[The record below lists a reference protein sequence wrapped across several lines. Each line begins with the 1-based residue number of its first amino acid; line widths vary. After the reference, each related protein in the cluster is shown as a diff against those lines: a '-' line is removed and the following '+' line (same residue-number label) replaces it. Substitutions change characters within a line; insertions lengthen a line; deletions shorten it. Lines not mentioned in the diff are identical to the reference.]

1 MVRRR
6 FSREQW
12 AEWIS
17 EQAVSGLGVSA
28 FCESKGIPVQSFY
41 LWRRKLALV
50 ERPEGARSLFL
61 PVSVSGLG
69 QVEIDMPC
77 GATIR
82 VPPDAAATRRVI
94 DALLQAGGGR

>member
-1 MVRRR
+1 MSRRR

-12 AEWIS
+12 AEWIA
-17 EQAVSGLGVSA
+17 EQAESGMGVSS
-28 FCESKGIPVQSFY
+28 FCESKGIPAHSFY
-41 LWRRKLALV
+41 LWRRKLAAV
-50 ERPEGARSLFL
+50 EGPEGPRSPFV

-69 QVEIDMPC
+69 QVEIDLPC

-82 VPPDAAATRRVI
+82 VPPDAAATHRVI